1 MDGATRRPASGLKSA
16 ARVQPPGGWRS
27 DTKRKPERPK
37 RGANLKKTLDSPVGC
52 NELLGGSPSVGRE
65 KE

>member
-1 MDGATRRPASGLKSA
+1 MDGASRRTASGLKSV
-16 ARVQPPGGWRS
+16 ARVQPPGGWHS

-52 NELLGGSPSVGRE
+52 NELLGGSLSVGRE
-65 KE
+65 KK